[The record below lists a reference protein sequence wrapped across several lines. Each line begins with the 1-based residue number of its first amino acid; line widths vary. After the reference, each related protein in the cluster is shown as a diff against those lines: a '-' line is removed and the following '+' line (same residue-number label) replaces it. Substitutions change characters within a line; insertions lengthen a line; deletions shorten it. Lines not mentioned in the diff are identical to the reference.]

1 MISLN
6 RISKRLLV
14 FCLLCMPAVALAWPK
29 ALDFNADEEGSGAPF
44 HKHALT
50 EYDRC
55 DTPSSEYSQ
64 VAPSICHRWGLV
76 FEYGEALTKW
86 KPRVDDDSDSYRLP
100 TIKELV
106 RLYNYADPDSAQLDS
121 LIYEWLGD
129 EVDENTWLISSSYR
143 DLDGDYDVD
152 DDGTG
157 RLQIFALNALTGEVR
172 AFEPGKKSSGD
183 SSLQLCVSLESN
195 GSCTLDAT
203 TTTIHALKVNRTL
216 LKDL

>member
-29 ALDFNADEEGSGAPF
+29 ALDFNADEEGV
-44 HKHALT
+44 T

-55 DTPSSEYSQ
+55 DTPSSEY
-64 VAPSICHRWGLV
+64 APSICHRWGLV
-76 FEYGEALTKW
+76 FEYGEALEKW

-106 RLYNYADPDSAQLDS
+106 RLYNYADPDNAQLDP
-121 LIYEWLGD
+121 LIKKMLGSG
-129 EVDENTWLISSSYR
+129 VDENTWLISSSYR